1 MQMRLAYVSDLELR
15 LGGGGSYAVNW
26 NAYDQ
31 MERRFASTYVGPVV
45 PRPSK
50 LEVLRSRVR
59 RKVLRQ
65 PGRFAYFSPSTLS
78 SNAKRVESL
87 IPSHA
92 DAVMFRSAARW
103 CRLRPAVPYFVYLDA
118 VFHTFFHN
126 TFDPHDFIR
135 SDIDRIFEEEAAFLE
150 S

>member
-135 SDIDRIFEEEAAFLE
+135 SDIERIFEEEAAFLE